1 MDFNRKME
9 ALLKQISLN
18 DLPSVVSLP
27 IWEKKNNI
35 GESYWGVSNFCGC
48 VGKKPTCIHGKNLSD
63 LEWDGN
69 EININRW
76 EVKEDIKDTTYI
88 ILDVLS
94 EALTLVLD
102 WTLQLEK
109 GYANINFDIVLNV
122 DEGNEDILPSVTV
135 RFYAVRDYYHYISS
149 DFKNLESISQ
159 PILIQQ
165 VNY

>member
-9 ALLKQISLN
+9 TLLKQISLN

-35 GESYWGVSNFCGC
+35 GESFWGVSNFCGC
-48 VGKKPTCIHGKNLSD
+48 IGKKPTSIQGKNLTD

-76 EVKEDIKDTTYI
+76 ELKEDNKDRTYI
-88 ILDVLS
+88 LLDVLS
-94 EALTLVLD
+94 EALSLVLD
-102 WTLQLEK
+102 WKLQLEK
-109 GYANINFDIVLNV
+109 GYASINFDIVLSV
-122 DEGNEDILPSVTV
+122 SEGDEEILPSVTV

-149 DFKNLESISQ
+149 DIKNLESNSQ

>member
-18 DLPSVVSLP
+18 KLPSVVSVP

-35 GESYWGVSNFCGC
+35 GESFWGVSNFCGC
-48 VGKKPTCIHGKNLSD
+48 IGKKPTSIQGKNLTD

-76 EVKEDIKDTTYI
+76 EIKEDINDATYI

-94 EALTLVLD
+94 EALSLVLD
-102 WTLQLEK
+102 WKLQLEK
-109 GYANINFDIVLNV
+109 GYANINFDIVLTV
-122 DEGNEDILPSVTV
+122 DEGDEDILPSVTV
-135 RFYAVRDYYHYISS
+135 RFYAVRDCYHYILS
-149 DFKNLESISQ
+149 DFDNLESFSQ